1 MYAFIVE
8 NDQGTWDIWNTV
20 LDISVPTK
28 KERVDAA
35 LLSGFPIT
43 GQNVSE
49 HRASAR
55 SGAIWD
61 GVEWTGGETTLALGE
76 TALNLFAYI
85 CNDTIILMHI
95 SNPNTNSDAQMTAV
109 FESENSMIKVPEGQ
123 TAKIGDIWDG
133 EKVINLV

>member
-1 MYAFIVE
+1 MYAFIVK

-20 LDISVPTK
+20 LDISVPAK
-28 KERVDAA
+28 KERVDSA

-76 TALNLFAYI
+76 TVLNLFAYI

-95 SNPNTNSDAQMTAV
+95 SEPNTNSDAQMTAV

>member
-8 NDQGTWDIWNTV
+8 NDQGTWDIWNT
-20 LDISVPTK
+20 LSYIKSSEK
-28 KERVDAA
+28 KERVDSA
-35 LLSGFPIT
+35 LSSDFPIT
-43 GQNVSE
+43 GQDVSE

-76 TALNLFAYI
+76 TALNLFAYV

-95 SNPNTNSDAQMTAV
+95 SEPNTDSDAQIRAV

-123 TAKIGDIWDG
+123 TASVGDIWDG
-133 EKVINLV
+133 EKVIHRV